1 MTDNQ
6 AISLYE
12 LLHNVRAEL
21 KNSFATPV
29 WVVAEIIEFGQRGNG
44 HCYLEL
50 VEKDQDTE
58 RMTAKAKATIWA
70 NVYARLAPYFESV
83 TGESLHAGLKVML
96 RVTVE
101 MHELYGLSLNVL
113 DIDAQYTL
121 GDIAQQRAKVIAQLT
136 ADGVID
142 MNKQIPLPLVV
153 QRIAVVSS
161 DTAAGWGDFVN
172 QLENNDFGYKFHVEL
187 FPALMQGE
195 GAAESIIAAMDK
207 IFSQM
212 DEFDAVA
219 IMRGGGSKSDLSC
232 FDNYELA
239 YYAAQFPLPILT
251 GIGHERDDSVL
262 DLVANTRL
270 KTPTALAAFIIDRA
284 AAFEQELTQ
293 KCDYVINV
301 ARQRIEQNIKRVD
314 DNYHRFVLGV
324 RAVVSH
330 SQEQLSGLNLLANSA
345 VRRYFDLRTVQL
357 STFEQKI
364 RLLPQ
369 IGIAAGTTRLAT
381 IEQRLQTTLATFFEA
396 RQHQLDRLGLVCRQA
411 DPRNVLKR
419 GYSIVRSKGKAVT
432 SPEQVQT
439 GDELAIQMADGVIE
453 SVVK

>member
-21 KNSFATPV
+21 KNSFPTPV

-44 HCYLEL
+44 HCYMEL

-58 RMTAKAKATIWA
+58 RMTAKVKATIWA
-70 NVYARLAPYFESV
+70 NVYARLSPYFESV

-172 QLENNDFGYKFHVEL
+172 QLEN
-187 FPALMQGE
+187 
-195 GAAESIIAAMDK
+195 
-207 IFSQM
+207 
-212 DEFDAVA
+212 
-219 IMRGGGSKSDLSC
+219 
-232 FDNYELA
+232 
-239 YYAAQFPLPILT
+239 
-251 GIGHERDDSVL
+251 
-262 DLVANTRL
+262 
-270 KTPTALAAFIIDRA
+270 
-284 AAFEQELTQ
+284 
-293 KCDYVINV
+293 
-301 ARQRIEQNIKRVD
+301 
-314 DNYHRFVLGV
+314 
-324 RAVVSH
+324 
-330 SQEQLSGLNLLANSA
+330 
-345 VRRYFDLRTVQL
+345 
-357 STFEQKI
+357 
-364 RLLPQ
+364 
-369 IGIAAGTTRLAT
+369 
-381 IEQRLQTTLATFFEA
+381 
-396 RQHQLDRLGLVCRQA
+396 
-411 DPRNVLKR
+411 
-419 GYSIVRSKGKAVT
+419 
-432 SPEQVQT
+432 
-439 GDELAIQMADGVIE
+439 
-453 SVVK
+453 

>member
-44 HCYLEL
+44 HCYMEL

-58 RMTAKAKATIWA
+58 RMTAKVKATIWA
-70 NVYARLAPYFESV
+70 NVYARLSPYFESV

-187 FPALMQGE
+187 FPALMQGD
-195 GAAESIIAAMDK
+195 GAPASIIAALNA
-207 IFSQM
+207 IFNRI
-212 DEFDAVA
+212 DDFDAVA
-219 IMRGGGSKSDLSC
+219 ILRGGGSKSDLSC

-239 YYAAQFPLPILT
+239 YNAAQFPLPIIT

-284 AAFEQELTQ
+284 ADFEHYIDE
-293 KCDYVINV
+293 KCSAAIAAAAEIIDDNIH
-301 ARQRIEQNIKRVD
+301 RIENSQ
-314 DNYHRFVLGV
+314 HRLVLAV
-324 RAVVSH
+324 RATVGRCKV
-330 SQEQLSGLNLLANSA
+330 QLSNTNIMAHNA
-345 VRRYFDLRTVQL
+345 VRRYFDLRTAQIA
-357 STFEQKI
+357 SFEQKI
-364 RLLPQ
+364 KLLPQ
-369 IGIAAGTTRLAT
+369 IRMAAGQSNLAHL
-381 IEQRLQTTLATFFEA
+381 EQRLKTSLNTFLEAKQRQLERFE
-396 RQHQLDRLGLVCRQA
+396 LVSRQA
-411 DPRNVLKR
+411 DPQNVLKR

-432 SPEQVQT
+432 SPEQVKAGESLSIQT
-439 GDELAIQMADGVIE
+439 AGGEIN
-453 SVVK
+453 SVVS

>member
-6 AISLYE
+6 AISLFE

-21 KNSFATPV
+21 KNSFPTPV

-50 VEKDQDTE
+50 VEKDQYTE

-142 MNKQIPLPLVV
+142 MNKQIPLLPVV

-172 QLENNDFGYKFHVEL
+172 QLENNGFGYKFHVEL
-187 FPALMQGE
+187 FPALMQGD
-195 GAAESIIAAMDK
+195 GAAESIVAAMDK

-212 DEFDAVA
+212 DKFDAVA

-262 DLVANTRL
+262 DLVACVRL

-293 KCDYVINV
+293 KCEYVIDAV
-301 ARQRIEQNIKRVD
+301 RQRIEQNIKRVD
-314 DNYHRFVLGV
+314 DDYHRFVMGV

-345 VRRYFDLRTVQL
+345 VRRYFDLRTAQL

-369 IGIAAGTTRLAT
+369 IGIAAGNTRLAT
-381 IEQRLQTTLATFFEA
+381 LEQRLQTALATFFEA
-396 RQHQLDRLGLVCRQA
+396 KQHQLDRLELVCRQT
-411 DPRNVLKR
+411 DPQNVLKR
-419 GYSIVRSKGKAVT
+419 GYSIVRAKGKAVT
-432 SPEQVQT
+432 SPNQVQS
-439 GDELAIQMADGVIE
+439 GDELAIQMAEGQIN
-453 SVVK
+453 SIVK

>member
-29 WVVAEIIEFGQRGNG
+29 WVVAEIIEFGQRSNG
-44 HCYLEL
+44 HCYMEL

-58 RMTAKAKATIWA
+58 RMTAKVKATIWA
-70 NVYARLAPYFESV
+70 NVYARLSPYFESV

-142 MNKQIPLPLVV
+142 MNKQIPLPFVV

-187 FPALMQGE
+187 FPALMQGD

-232 FDNYELA
+232 FDNYELS

-270 KTPTALAAFIIDRA
+270 KTTKT
-284 AAFEQELTQ
+284 E
-293 KCDYVINV
+293 
-301 ARQRIEQNIKRVD
+301 
-314 DNYHRFVLGV
+314 
-324 RAVVSH
+324 
-330 SQEQLSGLNLLANSA
+330 
-345 VRRYFDLRTVQL
+345 
-357 STFEQKI
+357 
-364 RLLPQ
+364 
-369 IGIAAGTTRLAT
+369 
-381 IEQRLQTTLATFFEA
+381 
-396 RQHQLDRLGLVCRQA
+396 
-411 DPRNVLKR
+411 
-419 GYSIVRSKGKAVT
+419 
-432 SPEQVQT
+432 
-439 GDELAIQMADGVIE
+439 
-453 SVVK
+453 

>member
-6 AISLYE
+6 AISLFE

-21 KNSFATPV
+21 KNSFPTPV

-172 QLENNDFGYKFHVEL
+172 QLENNGFGYKFHVEL
-187 FPALMQGE
+187 FPALMQGD

-212 DEFDAVA
+212 DKFDAVA

-262 DLVANTRL
+262 DLVACVRL

-293 KCDYVINV
+293 KCEYVIDAV
-301 ARQRIEQNIKRVD
+301 RQRIEQNIKRVD
-314 DNYHRFVLGV
+314 DDYHRFVMGV

-345 VRRYFDLRTVQL
+345 VRRYFDLRTAQL

-369 IGIAAGTTRLAT
+369 IGIAAGNTRLAT
-381 IEQRLQTTLATFFEA
+381 LEQRLQTALATFFESK
-396 RQHQLDRLGLVCRQA
+396 QHQLDRLELVCRQA
-411 DPRNVLKR
+411 DPQNVLKR
-419 GYSIVRSKGKAVT
+419 GYSIVRSKGKAIT
-432 SPEQVQT
+432 SPEQVHA
-439 GDELAIQMADGVIE
+439 GDELAIQMADGQIN
-453 SVVK
+453 SIVK